1 MPFLRQT
8 PPDDLERRAKAG
20 IANLRSRLQLPKHPV
35 CVYVLSGDECHQDLI
50 AASKQSLWRYYDSR
64 DNGAYVDIRSSDL
77 SVNSITQD
85 RAREATVP
93 DQIAFIERRS
103 QIVKED
109 VTLRVIEVPALKVVA
124 LWELRDGISH
134 SFHVRG
140 FYDTVF
146 REETPAAFHDE
157 IEKDW
162 KRLKAVCASHA
173 RAEALGG

>member
-50 AASKQSLWRYYDSR
+50 ATSKQTLWRYFDGR
-64 DNGAYVDIRSSDL
+64 DNGSYVDICAGDL
-77 SVNSITQD
+77 MVNSITQD
-85 RAREATVP
+85 RSRKSTVP
-93 DQIAFIERRS
+93 NQIAFIERRS
-103 QIVKED
+103 QIAKED
-109 VTLRVIEVPALKVVA
+109 VTLRMIEVPGLKVVA
-124 LWELRDGISH
+124 LWELRDGVSH

-157 IEKDW
+157 IERQW
-162 KRLKAVCASHA
+162 KHSKEVYASHP